1 MESMYTYSPMQLQWR
16 CGYDGLE
23 RPSMYVA
30 TTMEAYERR
39 DVAERSDIS
48 PGLKV
53 RLRLRDRVRGFGV
66 RGLG

>member
-1 MESMYTYSPMQLQWR
+1 
-16 CGYDGLE
+16 
-23 RPSMYVA
+23 MYVA

-53 RLRLRDRVRGFGV
+53 RLRLRATG
-66 RGLG
+66 